1 MRSDPQ
7 YLRQILE
14 LCVGLGPAARADPTS
29 EHATMLA
36 DLRDYLMF
44 LTLDAMEDEA
54 EARRLAVSFAELGVW
69 LAGRGERFYEGLLF
83 SLEQLLC
90 VRHGIAMLPNELIDR
105 GSFEASWRRTKER
118 LGL

>member
-1 MRSDPQ
+1 LRSDPQ
-7 YLRQILE
+7 YLKRILE
-14 LCVGLGPAARADPTS
+14 LCVELGPVARADPSS

-54 EARRLAVSFAELGVW
+54 EARRLVVIFAELGVW
-69 LAGRGERFYEGLLF
+69 LAMEGERFYEGFLF
-83 SLEQLLC
+83 SLEYLLSL
-90 VRHGIAMLPNELIDR
+90 RHGIAAIPSELIDR
-105 GSFEASWRRTKER
+105 GSFEASWRRTKEK